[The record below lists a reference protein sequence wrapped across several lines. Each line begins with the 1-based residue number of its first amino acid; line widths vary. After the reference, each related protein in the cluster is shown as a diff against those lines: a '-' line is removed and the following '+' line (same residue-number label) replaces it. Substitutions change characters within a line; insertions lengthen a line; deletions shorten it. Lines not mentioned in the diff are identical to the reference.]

1 MRLFDYMQE
10 YGYEQ
15 LVAGSDPGT
24 GLKAIIA
31 IHDTTLGPACGG
43 TRIWP
48 YATEEEALQDALR
61 LSRAMTYKSAT
72 AGLSLGGGKG
82 VIIADPN
89 TQKTEALLRAYGR
102 FVDTLGGRYLTTTD
116 VGSTGRDL
124 EFISQETEYVVGLS
138 WSLGGSGDTSIMT
151 GLGVYMGMKAC
162 AREVWGSDSLRGKR
176 VTMQGFGKVAYHTA
190 QHLLAEDAQLVVT
203 DVYEGPLNQARE
215 LGLKVVAPEEIYD
228 VPCDIF
234 SPCALGG
241 VLNQQTIPRLSCRVV
256 AGGANNQLLAD
267 ADGELLH
274 RRGVLYAPDYLVN
287 AGGII
292 NVSAEVGMP
301 YNSDLARE
309 KTERIYE
316 IMERVIHTSKAEEI
330 PTFQAADR
338 LAEDR
343 LDSVRSIRRLRR
355 ARQGSAEF
363 VRE

>member
-1 MRLFDYMQE
+1 MQLFDYMGE

-15 LVAGSDPGT
+15 LVMCSDPAS

-61 LSRAMTYKSAT
+61 LGRAMTYKAAT

-82 VIIADPN
+82 VIIADSN

-124 EFISQETEYVVGLS
+124 ETVSQETEYVVGLPLP
-138 WSLGGSGDTSIMT
+138 LGGSGDTSIMT

-162 AREVWGSDSLRGKR
+162 AKATWGDDALRGKR
-176 VTMQGFGKVAYHTA
+176 VAMQGFGKVAYHTA
-190 QHLLAEDAQLVVT
+190 QRLLDEEAELVVT
-203 DVYEGPLNQARE
+203 DVYDGALDKARE
-215 LGLKVVAPEEIYD
+215 LGVAVVAPEDIYD

-241 VLNQQTIPRLSCRVV
+241 VLNQDTIPRLSCRIV
-256 AGGANNQLLAD
+256 AGGANNQLLTD
-267 ADGELLH
+267 ADGEDLH
-274 RRGVLYAPDYLVN
+274 RRGILYAPDYVVN

-292 NVSAEVGMP
+292 NVSAEVGMAYSP
-301 YNSDLARE
+301 EVARE

-316 IMERVIHTSKAEEI
+316 IMERVIHTSQREEI

-343 LDSVRSIRRLRR
+343 LAAVRGVRNMRR
-355 ARQGSAEF
+355 AGKAAK
-363 VRE
+363 

>member
-1 MRLFDYMQE
+1 MELFDYMGK

-15 LVAGSDPGT
+15 LVMCSDPAS

-48 YATEEEALQDALR
+48 YASEEEALEDALR

-72 AGLSLGGGKG
+72 AGLSMGGGKG

-124 EFISQETEYVVGLS
+124 EFVSQETDCVVGLPL
-138 WSLGGSGDTSIMT
+138 SLGGSGDTSIMT

-162 AREVWGSDSLRGKR
+162 ARETWGSDSLRGKR
-176 VTMQGFGKVAYHTA
+176 VAMQGFGKVAFNTA
-190 QHLLAEDAQLVVT
+190 RHLLEEDAQLVVT
-203 DVYEGPLNQARE
+203 DVYEGAQAKARDMGIE
-215 LGLKVVAPEEIYD
+215 VVATDEIYD
-228 VPCDIF
+228 APCDIF

-241 VLNQQTIPRLSCRVV
+241 VINGSTIPRLTCSIV
-256 AGGANNQLLAD
+256 AGGANNQLLSD
-267 ADGELLH
+267 ADGEELH
-274 RRGVLYAPDYLVN
+274 RRGILYAPDYVVN

-292 NVSAEVGMP
+292 NVSAEVGMA
-301 YNSDLARE
+301 YNPDLARE

-316 IMERVIHTSKAEEI
+316 IMERVIHTSKREEI
-330 PTFQAADR
+330 PTFLAADR

-343 LDSVRSIRRLRR
+343 LASVRGIRKMRR
-355 ARQGSAEF
+355 AAR
-363 VRE
+363 

>member
-1 MRLFDYMQE
+1 MQLFEYMTE
-10 YGYEQ
+10 YGFEQ
-15 LVAGSDPGT
+15 LVMCSDPAS
-24 GLKAIIA
+24 GLRAIIA

-48 YATEEEALQDALR
+48 YANEEEALRDALR
-61 LSRAMTYKSAT
+61 LGRAMTYKSAT

-89 TQKTEALLRAYGR
+89 SHKSEALLRAYGR

-124 EFISQETEYVVGLS
+124 EVVSQETEYVVGLPLP
-138 WSLGGSGDTSIMT
+138 LGGSGDTSVMT

-162 AREVWGSDSLRGKR
+162 ARETWGSDSLRGKR
-176 VTMQGFGKVAYHTA
+176 VAMQGFGKVAVQTA
-190 QHLLAEDAQLVVT
+190 QHLLEEDAQLVVT
-203 DVYEGPLNQARE
+203 DVYQGALDKARH
-215 LGLKVVAPEEIYD
+215 LGLDVVDTEEIYD

-241 VLNQQTIPRLSCRVV
+241 VINSSTIPRLSCQVV
-256 AGGANNQLLAD
+256 AGGANNQLLSD
-267 ADGELLH
+267 ADGEDLH
-274 RRGVLYAPDYLVN
+274 RRGILYAPDYVVN

-292 NVSAEVGMP
+292 NVSAEVGMA
-301 YNSDLARE
+301 YNAEVARE

-316 IMERVIHTSKAEEI
+316 IMERVIHTSKREEI

-338 LAEDR
+338 LAENR
-343 LDSVRSIRRLRR
+343 LDSVRGVRHMHR
-355 ARQGSAEF
+355 ARNAT
-363 VRE
+363 R

>member
-1 MRLFDYMQE
+1 MQLFDYMGE

-15 LVAGSDPGT
+15 MVMCSDPAS

-48 YATEEEALQDALR
+48 YGSEEEALQDALR
-61 LSRAMTYKSAT
+61 LGRAMTYKSAT

-89 TQKTEALLRAYGR
+89 SQKTEALLRAYGR

-124 EFISQETEYVVGLS
+124 ELVSQETEYVVGLPLP
-138 WSLGGSGDTSIMT
+138 LGGSGDTSVMT

-162 AREVWGSDSLRGKR
+162 ARETWGEDSLRGKR
-176 VTMQGFGKVAYHTA
+176 VAMQGFGKVAYHTA
-190 QHLLAEDAQLVVT
+190 QHLLEEDAQLVVT
-203 DVYEGPLNQARE
+203 DVYDGALTKARE
-215 LGLKVVAPEEIYD
+215 LGVSVVSPEEIYD
-228 VPCDIF
+228 VPCDIL

-241 VLNQQTIPRLSCRVV
+241 VLNRDTIPRLSCRVV
-256 AGGANNQLLAD
+256 AGGANNQLLTD
-267 ADGELLH
+267 ADGEELH
-274 RRGVLYAPDYLVN
+274 RRGILYAPDYVVN

-292 NVSAEVGMP
+292 NVSAEVGMS
-301 YNSDLARE
+301 YNPEVARE

-316 IMERVIHTSKAEEI
+316 IMERVIHTSKREEI
-330 PTFQAADR
+330 PTFLAADR

-343 LDSVRSIRRLRR
+343 LAAVRGVRNLHR
-355 ARQGSAEF
+355 AR
-363 VRE
+363 